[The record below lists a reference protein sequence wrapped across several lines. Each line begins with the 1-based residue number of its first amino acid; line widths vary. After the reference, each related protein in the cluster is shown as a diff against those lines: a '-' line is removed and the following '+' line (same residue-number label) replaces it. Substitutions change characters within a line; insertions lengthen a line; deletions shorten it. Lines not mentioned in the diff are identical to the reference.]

1 MVNSIININRKRLK
15 MQVILPDDQIKQIQT
30 LISSLI
36 TSEIE
41 KQIHHRNIDN
51 SYLNKK
57 QACDYLGISNN
68 TLDEWIRKGLP
79 MIKIGKTVRFNKQS
93 IDAWLLAQN

>member
-1 MVNSIININRKRLK
+1 

-51 SYLNKK
+51 SYLNKNK
-57 QACDYLGISNN
+57 HVT
-68 TLDEWIRKGLP
+68 TLEFQITRWMNGFAKG
-79 MIKIGKTVRFNKQS
+79 FQ
-93 IDAWLLAQN
+93 

>member
-1 MVNSIININRKRLK
+1 
-15 MQVILPDDQIKQIQT
+15 MQVILPDDQIKQIQI

-57 QACDYLGISNN
+57 TS
-68 TLDEWIRKGLP
+68 
-79 MIKIGKTVRFNKQS
+79 M
-93 IDAWLLAQN
+93 

>member
-1 MVNSIININRKRLK
+1 
-15 MQVILPDDQIKQIQT
+15 MQVILPDEQIKQIQI

-41 KQIHHRNIDN
+41 KQIHHRNIGS

-57 QACDYLGISNN
+57 QACEYLGISNN
-68 TLDEWIRKGLP
+68 TLD
-79 MIKIGKTVRFNKQS
+79 
-93 IDAWLLAQN
+93 